1 MVTSQT
7 EIEPKSDKESS
18 IPSSLAFDV
27 QWLLGEKSVPDPLP
41 DREEIRV
48 RNKVRNPRRRR
59 MPLNLLATVFV
70 LGSIGT
76 IGALVATGVTTQGL
90 QALIPGGVYESMPW
104 VADRTQN
111 SPSSAEGNLSPE
123 SEREANET
131 IEAILALQELAAQ
144 SDGKQNSTQK
154 R

>member
-1 MVTSQT
+1 MATPQS
-7 EIEPKSDKESS
+7 EIESKSGKESS
-18 IPSSLAFDV
+18 KPSSLAFDV
-27 QWLLGEKSVPDPLP
+27 QWLLGEKSAPDPLP

-48 RNKVRNPRRRR
+48 RNRIRRPRHRG

-76 IGALVATGVTTQGL
+76 IGALVATGVTTQEL
-90 QALIPGGVYESMPW
+90 QALIPGGVFESMPW

-111 SPSSAEGNLSPE
+111 SPSSEKGNLSPE

-144 SDGKQNSTQK
+144 SDGKPNSTQK